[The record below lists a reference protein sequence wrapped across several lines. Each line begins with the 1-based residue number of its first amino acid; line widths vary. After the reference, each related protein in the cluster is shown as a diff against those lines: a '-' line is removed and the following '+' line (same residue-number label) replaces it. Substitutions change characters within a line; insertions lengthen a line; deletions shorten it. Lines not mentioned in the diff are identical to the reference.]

1 MSVTDI
7 WKRLENISETGV
19 SIERLQRNVRTLLLC
34 DAQPWAAIAV
44 RSAIITEYGRHLR
57 TPAEVPFLQDE
68 QIAACAAPL
77 LLDLLKQRGIAN
89 TVEDDVTRQV
99 IVLDGLFA
107 SVGEN
112 AIKQPVYRV
121 NLENTLKFLQLPAQ
135 RRGAV
140 PGQEIGHVAQLVQDA
155 GQLEHMA
162 YRRDVQIDPTKTE
175 TWEKMAQARLVVS
188 FGSPSVRRTPLL
200 TVSLAATPST
210 GAALAGRGIKR
221 AFGWQGHDCRASYR
235 FSGCWGGA
243 NDQWLLGGQCPRF
256 A

>member
-140 PGQEIGHVAQLVQDA
+140 PGQEIGHIWDSLFNISMDY
-155 GQLEHMA
+155 GYMA
-162 YRRDVQIDPTKTE
+162 LSIAMQSIVI
-175 TWEKMAQARLVVS
+175 S
-188 FGSPSVRRTPLL
+188 
-200 TVSLAATPST
+200 
-210 GAALAGRGIKR
+210 
-221 AFGWQGHDCRASYR
+221 
-235 FSGCWGGA
+235 
-243 NDQWLLGGQCPRF
+243 
-256 A
+256 

>member
-19 SIERLQRNVRTLLLC
+19 SIERLQRNVRILLLC

-112 AIKQPVYRV
+112 AIKTARISGELGEHPQV
-121 NLENTLKFLQLPAQ
+121 PAAPSPTPWCRSGTGNWPHRPARAG
-135 RRGAV
+135 RRA
-140 PGQEIGHVAQLVQDA
+140 IGTHGIPPRCSDRPH
-155 GQLEHMA
+155 ED
-162 YRRDVQIDPTKTE
+162 RDVGKDGAGASGGEFWESFCQTDAFANGEPCSNAID
-175 TWEKMAQARLVVS
+175 
-188 FGSPSVRRTPLL
+188 
-200 TVSLAATPST
+200 
-210 GAALAGRGIKR
+210 
-221 AFGWQGHDCRASYR
+221 
-235 FSGCWGGA
+235 GC
-243 NDQWLLGGQCPRF
+243 CPCW
-256 A
+256 